1 VESLTTLVDL
11 LTRPD
16 FLAGI
21 VAGFAGLA
29 LLLLTPGPRRETVA
43 DWGLILSA
51 GILLVV
57 NLAITRR
64 LGLVAGIGLLATGG
78 WILTRAESVLKAVGW
93 LVVAL
98 GAAVVVTRG
107 GLTEQVWVRGLTAI
121 VILAAGAALTA
132 WARRLPQHLI
142 GPMMAVS
149 AFGIWATV
157 PETEMARAMLGVA
170 IPMALATVRPT
181 EARLFP
187 AGALAVSGLLAWVAA
202 SGGEARPASIIGGWA
217 CLGLLI
223 ILPFCRPNPA
233 DLAETRPWV
242 VFGIHAV
249 VVMLASRVIGLWES
263 TLPAMIAAAFLAVCA
278 FLLLGYMLGRTE
290 ESP

>member
-1 VESLTTLVDL
+1 
-11 LTRPD
+11 
-16 FLAGI
+16 
-21 VAGFAGLA
+21 
-29 LLLLTPGPRRETVA
+29 
-43 DWGLILSA
+43 
-51 GILLVV
+51 
-57 NLAITRR
+57 
-64 LGLVAGIGLLATGG
+64 
-78 WILTRAESVLKAVGW
+78 VLKAVGW

-107 GLTEQVWVRGLTAI
+107 GLTDQVWVRALNAI

-132 WARRLPQHLI
+132 WARRLPHHLI
-142 GPMMAVS
+142 GPMVAVS

-157 PETEMARAMLGVA
+157 PETEMARAMLGVT
-170 IPMALATVRPT
+170 IPMAMATTRPT

-187 AGALAVSGLLAWVAA
+187 AGAFAVSGLFAWVAA

-223 ILPFCRPNPA
+223 ILPYCRPDPS
-233 DLAETRPWV
+233 DLAESRPWV

-249 VVMLASRVIGLWES
+249 VVLLASRVIGLWES
-263 TLPAMIAAAFLAVCA
+263 TLPAMIAAAFLAVLA
-278 FLLLGYMLGRTE
+278 FLLLGYLLGRTE